1 MTWVAIAALL
11 GVDGFMQD
19 QSDSSVSL
27 LGEHMDKI
35 NTKMAGDAATIAA
48 HKDQSDAIAT
58 LTSRAETAEAA
69 LVEAGRQHD
78 LTKASLATATADLAT
93 RTQELTAAN
102 AKLAQRPP
110 AGAIVPPT
118 GGAQKDSA
126 NDMAFQKE
134 LYARLNEFG
143 TPPPPAK
150 KA

>member
-1 MTWVAIAALL
+1 MTWVAIAAVV

-35 NTKMAGDAATIAA
+35 NTKLEADAATISAHQDQAA
-48 HKDQSDAIAT
+48 ALAT
-58 LTSRAETAEAA
+58 LTQRAETAEAA

-78 LTKASLATATADLAT
+78 LTKASLATATVDLAT

-102 AKLAQRPP
+102 AKLAQRPVAEP
-110 AGAIVPPT
+110 IMPPT
-118 GGAQKDSA
+118 GGVKKIDAMEMD
-126 NDMAFQKE
+126 FQKE
-134 LYARLNEFG
+134 LNARLNEFG
-143 TPPPPAK
+143 NPPAK